1 MKEFGRDFAISAAAG
16 RAISR
21 FPVLLDTA
29 AVAAQRR
36 GASFMD
42 QFGAA
47 MTGVKPKSLFLS
59 PRMSIPLGAAL
70 LGLSIK
76 RGATSYQA
84 GPHGEPA
91 HEYSFA
97 KNALRSRAG
106 A

>member
-1 MKEFGRDFAISAAAG
+1 
-16 RAISR
+16 R

-59 PRMSIPLGAAL
+59 PRMSVPLGAAL
-70 LGLSIK
+70 LGLLGS
-76 RGATSYQA
+76 RPRTSYQD
-84 GPHGEPA
+84 GPHAEPS
-91 HEYSFA
+91 HELSFA
-97 KNALRSRAG
+97 KNAIRRNDSRSA
-106 A
+106 